1 MIISICNLGIIQ
13 GVMSRLDGLF
23 ISVNA
28 QFVYP
33 TAYFCIG
40 LVMGSVYTAAERKV
54 SDFFFSLSPFS
65 SYCREQ
71 LVLSK
76 LFMFTL
82 SAT

>member
-1 MIISICNLGIIQ
+1 MQ

-54 SDFFFSLSPFS
+54 SDFFFFSLSFFLILQRAVGS
-65 SYCREQ
+65 Q
-71 LVLSK
+71 
-76 LFMFTL
+76 
-82 SAT
+82 

>member
-1 MIISICNLGIIQ
+1 
-13 GVMSRLDGLF
+13 MSRLDGLF

-54 SDFFFSLSPFS
+54 YKTFFFFFSHTAESSWFS
-65 SYCREQ
+65 VNFS
-71 LVLSK
+71 
-76 LFMFTL
+76 
-82 SAT
+82 

>member
-1 MIISICNLGIIQ
+1 
-13 GVMSRLDGLF
+13 MSRLDGLF

-54 SDFFFSLSPFS
+54 YKLFVCLFFFS
-65 SYCREQ
+65 SYCRE
-71 LVLSK
+71 
-76 LFMFTL
+76 
-82 SAT
+82 